1 MEQRPHPFYSTAVRS
16 SLYNGSCLEMKTFV
30 VATPNPNATQTL
42 QPPKFSVRNLRV
54 CLLQHDLKYREGHAL
69 CRTPTGSA
77 AEELAPGRR
86 RGEPRSPR
94 SVAVC
99 FPAALG
105 VGPMLALTAGLLPR
119 RDDAILR
126 APTRVEPFAAR
137 AASATPDS
145 RAEGSLPA
153 PRPWHGV

>member
-1 MEQRPHPFYSTAVRS
+1 MHPNLALYFLQVWTVTKSGDPHEPSA
-16 SLYNGSCLEMKTFV
+16 LECDV
-30 VATPNPNATQTL
+30 ICVQVGYL
-42 QPPKFSVRNLRV
+42 SVRRK
-54 CLLQHDLKYREGHAL
+54 HDLKYREGHAL
-69 CRTPTGSA
+69 CRTPTGST

-105 VGPMLALTAGLLPR
+105 EGPMLALTAGLLPR

-153 PRPWHGV
+153 RRVPTRPWHGV